1 MEENK
6 EKVPKFLVFILCICI
21 VFIIIIAISF
31 AVFINRQEKVIEKS
45 ENGANVVLNYS
56 TDINGLKITKATP
69 TTDQVGIKNLE
80 DGEYFD
86 FSVET
91 KLDNAPSLDYEIS
104 IVKDKVDSNISDS
117 DIRIYLE
124 KEKSGTFTKV
134 FGPNKY
140 TPLKKKNKYGTEAGS
155 MVLVDTK
162 KTNSSVDNYRLRIW
176 LSDTSVTTEGNY
188 SVKVVVKALAK

>member
-6 EKVPKFLVFILCICI
+6 EKVPKFLVFILCMCI

>member
-134 FGPNKY
+134 FGTNKY

-188 SVKVVVKALAK
+188 SVKVVVNALAK

>member
-117 DIRIYLE
+117 DIENLADTIEQVQLAQDDANAY
-124 KEKSGTFTKV
+124 KDQISDF
-134 FGPNKY
+134 
-140 TPLKKKNKYGTEAGS
+140 
-155 MVLVDTK
+155 VD
-162 KTNSSVDNYRLRIW
+162 SSVSNISNG
-176 LSDTSVTTEGNY
+176 SDLGFSLDGLFNTLFSIFNGQH
-188 SVKVVVKALAK
+188 

>member
-140 TPLKKKNKYGTEAGS
+140 TPLKKKSKYGTEAGS

-188 SVKVVVKALAK
+188 SVKVVVNALAK